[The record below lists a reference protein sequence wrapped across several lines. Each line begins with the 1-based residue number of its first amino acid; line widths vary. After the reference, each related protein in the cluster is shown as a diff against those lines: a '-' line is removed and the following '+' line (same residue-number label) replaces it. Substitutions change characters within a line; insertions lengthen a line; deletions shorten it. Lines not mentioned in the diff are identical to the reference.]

1 MLVHPTISRSRPGLA
16 GLLVQR
22 RAALASR
29 LRRWGCVGAL
39 LLGLLGLAGPG
50 YAQAQGRF
58 LTRAGHV
65 SFFSA
70 SIMEDIEARN
80 DKVSA
85 VFDLGT
91 GQIAFSIPVHEFQ
104 FKRTLMQ
111 EHFNENYME
120 SEKYPKATFTG
131 QLISAA
137 QVLKQLPAATQ
148 TVEAE
153 GNLTI
158 HGVTHKALVT
168 GTLQLRDGQ
177 LVVFAYFNVAP
188 ADFAIDIPLLV
199 RENIAKSVSV
209 RINLTCDA
217 LAPAQQP

>member
-1 MLVHPTISRSRPGLA
+1 MPK
-16 GLLVQR
+16 LL
-22 RAALASR
+22 LCGKR
-29 LRRWGCVGAL
+29 LSGL
-39 LLGLLGLAGPG
+39 LLGLLLGLACPG
-50 YAQAQGRF
+50 RAWAQGKYI
-58 LTRAGHV
+58 TRGGHI

-80 DKVSA
+80 DKVAA

-91 GQIAFSIPVHEFQ
+91 GQIAFSVPVHEFQ

-131 QLISAA
+131 QLLNAA
-137 QVLKQLPAATQ
+137 QLLKQVHTTTQ
-148 TVEAE
+148 TVEVE
-153 GNLTI
+153 GNLTM
-158 HGVTHKALVT
+158 HGVTHKTIVT

-188 ADFAIDIPLLV
+188 ADFSIDIPLLV
-199 RENIAKSVSV
+199 REHIAKSVSV

-217 LAPAQQP
+217 VTPALVAQP

>member
-1 MLVHPTISRSRPGLA
+1 MPK
-16 GLLVQR
+16 LLLR
-22 RAALASR
+22 GKR
-29 LRRWGCVGAL
+29 LSGL
-39 LLGLLGLAGPG
+39 LLGLLLGLASPNRAW
-50 YAQAQGRF
+50 AQSKYM
-58 LTRAGHV
+58 TRAGHI

-80 DKVSA
+80 DKAAA

-91 GQIAFSIPVHEFQ
+91 GQVAFSVPIHEFQ

-131 QLISAA
+131 QLLNAA
-137 QVLKQLPAATQ
+137 QLLKQLHTATQ
-148 TVEAE
+148 TVEVE
-153 GNLTI
+153 GNLTM
-158 HGVTHKALVT
+158 HGVTHKAIVT

-177 LVVFAYFNVAP
+177 LVVFAYFNIAP
-188 ADFAIDIPLLV
+188 ADFSIDIPLLV
-199 RENIAKSVSV
+199 REHIAKSVSV

-217 LAPAQQP
+217 VTPALVAQP

>member
-1 MLVHPTISRSRPGLA
+1 M
-16 GLLVQR
+16 
-22 RAALASR
+22 
-29 LRRWGCVGAL
+29 L
-39 LLGLLGLAGPG
+39 LLGLLLGLGSAPRAWG
-50 YAQAQGRF
+50 QGKYM
-58 LTRAGHV
+58 TRSGHI

-80 DKVSA
+80 DKVAA
-85 VFDLGT
+85 VFDLAT
-91 GQIAFSIPVHEFQ
+91 GQIAFSVPIHEFQ

-120 SEKYPKATFTG
+120 SDKFPKATFTG
-131 QLISAA
+131 QLLNAA
-137 QVLKQLPAATQ
+137 QVLKLLPSGTQ

-177 LVVFAYFNVAP
+177 LVVFAYFNIAP
-188 ADFAIDIPLLV
+188 ADFSIDIPLLV
-199 RENIAKSVSV
+199 REHIAKSVSV

-217 LAPAQQP
+217 VSPVLVSQP